1 MQQITNAP
9 ATQLQQPNN
18 THESMKV
25 IGAGFGRTGTL
36 SLKAA
41 LETLGFGP
49 CYHMTELFQHP
60 DHVSYWEAAMNGEA
74 VDWQTLF
81 ANYRATV
88 DWPGCTFYAELMV
101 AYPDAKVLL
110 SVRDPERWYDSV
122 INTIY
127 QTSNLLK
134 PPLGSLRTLLMRLV
148 SPQISRIVGMINKMI
163 WQNTFDD
170 RFEDKAHALEVFQQH
185 IEEVTQHVPA
195 DKLLVYNVKEGWEPL
210 CAFLG
215 VEIPADTPFPHLNDR
230 GSFVGGIRRQQ
241 AKMRMVGELLAAGLT
256 IGSLLFLLVRLL
268 KHNNA

>member
-9 ATQLQQPNN
+9 ATQLQQSDT
-18 THESMKV
+18 THSGIKI

-41 LETLGFGP
+41 LETLGIGP

-60 DHVSYWEAAMNGEA
+60 DHISYWEAATNGEP
-74 VDWQTLF
+74 VDWHALF
-81 ANYRATV
+81 ANYQATV
-88 DWPGCTFYAELMV
+88 DWPGCTFYAELMD

-127 QTSNLLK
+127 HTSSLLK
-134 PPLGSLRTLLMRLV
+134 SRLGSLRLLMRLI
-148 SPQISRIVGMINKMI
+148 SPQRLRIVRMINKLI
-163 WQNTFDD
+163 WQNTFDN
-170 RFEDKAHALEVFQQH
+170 RFEDKTYALEVFQQH
-185 IEEVTQHVPA
+185 IEEVKQRVPA

-215 VEIPADTPFPHLNDR
+215 VEVPANTPFPHLNDR
-230 GSFVGGIRRQQ
+230 DTFVSQIRHQQ
-241 AKMRMVGELLAAGLT
+241 EKMRIIGSLLVAGLT
-256 IGSLLFLLVRLL
+256 IGSLLFLLARLL
-268 KHNNA
+268 KRSNT